1 MKIALAFSG
10 GGYRASAF
18 SLGTLS
24 YLDRVNIAND
34 TSLLSS
40 VIALSTVSGGTI
52 TGARYAIG
60 IKQGETFKEI
70 YHSLYEFFIN
80 VDLISLGLERLSSSE
95 NWNKPRIRSIIC
107 AMADTYDSQLF
118 KSSKFGILL
127 NEEKPIHLKHIS
139 FNATEFT
146 TGVQFRFQIS
156 ENKSATTDEPIK
168 AIIGNHNNRIPDQIG
183 HDIRMGDILAAS
195 SCFPGGFEPIN
206 FPTDFVLPDTE
217 DLTKLKSEDKYPIGL
232 MDGGIVDNQGIKS
245 VLLAEDRLEQN
256 ETSNKGKIIDLVIL
270 NDVSSPYMEEFKA
283 SVLQNENWW
292 RKLTLHKIKR
302 TNNLVFVASLFGL
315 VCSFSFG
322 SVLLSIIST
331 FIFTISS
338 ILLISFGLINKKI
351 KKVDL
356 LNNDRLKILSSIKLV
371 IFEGL
376 LSNRIKSV
384 LKLTGSVF
392 LKSIRRLN
400 YDNFYADESWK
411 NRRIMNAIYELNEG
425 VYTTTNPI
433 KEDLKPS
440 MKIQEVS
447 KMASSMA
454 TTLWF
459 LKKDLDNNMLNSI
472 IACGQFNICWNL
484 LEYIEIIKL
493 DPTNTNEN
501 HKALI
506 SCEEQLRR
514 DWEMFKLD
522 PFWLVNELNNKK

>member
-1 MKIALAFSG
+1 MKIALGFSG

-34 TSLLSS
+34 TTLLSS

-60 IKQGETFKEI
+60 IKKGETFKEV
-70 YHSLYEFFIN
+70 YHSLYEFLIN

-95 NWNKPRIRSIIC
+95 NWNKPRIRGIIC

-118 KSSKFGILL
+118 KSSKFGMLL
-127 NEEKPIHLKHIS
+127 NEDRPIHLKHIS

-146 TGVQFRFQIS
+146 TGNQFRFQIS
-156 ENKSATTDEPIK
+156 ENKSAKADEHIK

-183 HDIRMGDILAAS
+183 KDIRMGDILAAS

-206 FPTDFVLPDTE
+206 FPTDFVLPDT
-217 DLTKLKSEDKYPIGL
+217 DDVSNLKREDKYPIGL
-232 MDGGIVDNQGIKS
+232 MDGGIVDNQGIES
-245 VLLAEDRLEQN
+245 LLLAEGRLEKKGN
-256 ETSNKGKIIDLVIL
+256 SNKERIIDLVIL
-270 NDVSSPYMEEFKA
+270 TDVSSPYMEEFKA

-292 RKLTLHKIKR
+292 RRLTLQKIKI
-302 TNNLVFVASLFGL
+302 TNYLVFVASLAGL
-315 VCSFSFG
+315 ICSFSFG
-322 SVLLSIIST
+322 SVLLSFIST
-331 FIFTISS
+331 TIFTVSA
-338 ILLISFGLINKKI
+338 ILLIAFGLINKNI

-356 LNNDRLKILSSIKLV
+356 LNFNRLKILSSLKLV

-400 YDNFYADESWK
+400 YDYFYADESWI
-411 NRRIMNAIYELNEG
+411 NRRIMNAIYELNENE
-425 VYTTTNPI
+425 YKATNPI
-433 KEDLKPS
+433 KKDLKPS
-440 MKIQEVS
+440 IKIQEVS

-459 LKKDLDNNMLNSI
+459 LKKDMDNNMLNSI
-472 IACGQFNICWNL
+472 VACGQFNICWNL
-484 LEYIEIIKL
+484 LEYIEIIKQ

-514 DWEMFKLD
+514 DWEMFKID
-522 PFWLVNELNNKK
+522 PFWFVNELNNK